1 LSKIRIAFTEGSFTS
16 LVSLDE
22 LLVVFETFP
31 VLFFFLAFDDFDA
44 VLNPALELTLA
55 LPLLLIPSLT
65 LGLLFEVVLLVEA
78 TFLISSTQM
87 SFSMSCNRFGSLT
100 VFKGFA
106 DGTFSAF
113 VKDSGETW
121 LSDGA
126 STFSTVSPP
135 AVWVAASPSD
145 STGSALLAEGRPV
158 GELELASWDHPS
170 GASLVGRLA

>member
-1 LSKIRIAFTEGSFTS
+1 VSKIRIAFTEGSFTS
-16 LVSLDE
+16 LDSLDE
-22 LLVVFETFP
+22 LLVVVFEAFP
-31 VLFFFLAFDDFDA
+31 VLFFFLDFDA

-55 LPLLLIPSLT
+55 VPLLLVASLA
-65 LGLLFEVVLLVEA
+65 LALLFEVMLLVEA

-100 VFKGFA
+100 VFTGFA
-106 DGTFSAF
+106 TFSAF
-113 VKDSGETW
+113 VETW

-135 AVWVAASPSD
+135 AAAVWLAASPSD